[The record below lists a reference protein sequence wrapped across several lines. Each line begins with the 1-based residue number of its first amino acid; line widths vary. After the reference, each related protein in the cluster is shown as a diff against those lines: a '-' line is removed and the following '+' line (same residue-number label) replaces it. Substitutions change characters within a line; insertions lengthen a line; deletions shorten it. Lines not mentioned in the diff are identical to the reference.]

1 MRRGFTLA
9 EVMVALGLIT
19 IAVLTIIAAFTGALQ
34 LSSKSSEI
42 TAATGVGQ
50 DFLEAIRDAG
60 YDFVPDGTYTFDGRR
75 ADPAIDGFP
84 PDPYPVAQ
92 VDGRDYSLKVRV
104 APKGATLKIVTVEVF
119 WGNQSR
125 IALETFFYP

>member
-1 MRRGFTLA
+1 MI
-9 EVMVALGLIT
+9 ALGILAV
-19 IAVLTIIAAFTGALQ
+19 AVLTIIATFTGALQ

-50 DFLEAIRDAG
+50 DFLEAVRDSG
-60 YDFVPDGTYTFDGRR
+60 YDFVPDGTFSFDGRR
-75 ADPAIDGFP
+75 GDPAIDGFP

-104 APKGATLKIVTVEVF
+104 DPKGATLKVVSVEVF

-125 IALETFFYP
+125 IALETYFYP